1 MGWNVGPMKIHVS
14 TSVNASLTFVSVSNN
29 PGNSPSPWSTNVVYL
44 KQCTAKCQRAK
55 EFLFEEKQ
63 FLTFSSQETEGTS
76 VPEGSLAESL
86 RAAAEAAVSQTGFI
100 YDENTGLYYDHSTGF
115 YYNSVRVV
123 LGILGIFPLLQKL
136 NQ

>member
-1 MGWNVGPMKIHVS
+1 M
-14 TSVNASLTFVSVSNN
+14 
-29 PGNSPSPWSTNVVYL
+29 
-44 KQCTAKCQRAK
+44 
-55 EFLFEEKQ
+55 
-63 FLTFSSQETEGTS
+63 
-76 VPEGSLAESL
+76 AESL

-136 NQ
+136 N